1 MSSTRKAPS
10 VKQLVASEEPL
21 VKIFSSDYDFV
32 IPDYQ
37 RPYSWGIEQ
46 ALQLVD
52 DLVDALER
60 APDEPYFLGSIVL
73 VKDAARSSAVVIDGQ
88 QRLTTLTILLAV
100 LRDLT
105 TTDGLAVELSRMI
118 LEPGNIVQALAAR
131 PRLALR
137 ERDRQFFR
145 QCVQSTDG
153 MQSMPSLS
161 PLGAATDAQ
170 GAILGNAR
178 AMHAR
183 LSAWTEQQ
191 RLDLVQL
198 LGNRTF
204 LVVVSTPD
212 LTSAHRIFS
221 VMNSRGL
228 DLSPADIFKSMVIGA
243 LAGTGASEDYA
254 TRWEDAEEDLGR
266 DAFADVFL
274 HIRMIFAQERAKRE
288 LLKEFPEQVLNK
300 YLPAQSKEFV
310 DDVVVPYANAY
321 EVIRDAN
328 YTAVSGADKVNL
340 WFKRLNQLDNNDWR
354 PAAMWALHE
363 HRDDAAWLHE
373 FLGRLER
380 LAASMLL
387 RRTYATPRTNRY
399 AQLLKELSAGQG
411 TGSPALELSAEEK
424 QETRDRLGGD
434 LYLVT
439 KVRKYVLL
447 RLDEMLANSPG
458 VTYDHALITVEHV
471 LPQNPAMDSVWLR
484 DFSQD
489 ERERWTH
496 RLANLVL
503 LNRAKNSEAQN
514 YDFVDKKQKYFTG
527 RNGVATFALTSQ
539 VLGQPKWTPQVLT
552 ARQETLL
559 ATLTSGWSLA

>member
-1 MSSTRKAPS
+1 M
-10 VKQLVASEEPL
+10 KQLVASEEPL

-37 RPYSWGIEQ
+37 RPYSWGDEQ
-46 ALQLVD
+46 ALQLID

-73 VKDAARSSAVVIDGQ
+73 VKDKALASADVIDGQ

-100 LRDLT
+100 LRELT
-105 TTDGLAVELSRMI
+105 TTAGLATELGRMI
-118 LEPGNIVQALAAR
+118 LEPGGIVQALEAR

-137 ERDRQFFR
+137 DRDRKFFR
-145 QCVQSTDG
+145 QYVQAPDG
-153 MQSMPSLS
+153 LTALLALASH
-161 PLGAATDAQ
+161 AAVTDAQ
-170 GAILGNAR
+170 KSVQSNAK
-178 AMHAR
+178 ALHSR
-183 LSAWTEQQ
+183 LAKWTEPE
-191 RLDLVQL
+191 RLALVQL
-198 LGNRTF
+198 LGNRTY
-204 LVVVSTPD
+204 LVVVSTSD

-243 LAGTGASEDYA
+243 LAGTGVSEEYA

-288 LLKEFPEQVLNK
+288 LLKEFPEQVLNR
-300 YLPAQSKEFV
+300 YLPGQAKEFV
-310 DDVVVPYANAY
+310 DDVVVPYAQAY
-321 EVIRDAN
+321 EVIRDEDYAAP
-328 YTAVSGADKVNL
+328 TGADKVNL
-340 WFKRLNQLDNNDWR
+340 WFRRLNQLDNNDWR
-354 PAAMWALHE
+354 PAAMWALRE
-363 HRDDAAWLHE
+363 HGEDAAWLNE
-373 FLGRLER
+373 FFGRLER

-387 RRTYATPRTNRY
+387 RRTYATPRANRY
-399 AQLLKELSAGQG
+399 AQLLKELAAGDG
-411 TGSPALELSAEEK
+411 VGAAALDLTAEEK
-424 QETRDRLGGD
+424 QETRNRLGGE

-447 RLDEMLANSPG
+447 RLDEMLANNPG

-471 LPQNPAMDSVWLR
+471 LPQTPAADSVWLR
-484 DFSQD
+484 DFNQD

-514 YDFVDKKQKYFTG
+514 YDFAEKKTKYFTG
-527 RNGVATFALTSQ
+527 RNGVAIFALTSQ
-539 VLGQPKWTPQVLT
+539 VLGQADWTPAVLEM
-552 ARQETLL
+552 RQTTLL
-559 ATLTSGWSLA
+559 SALSEGWRLQ

>member
-1 MSSTRKAPS
+1 M
-10 VKQLVASEEPL
+10 KQLVASEEPL

-37 RPYSWGIEQ
+37 RPYSWGTEQ

-52 DLVDALER
+52 DLEDALER

-73 VKDAARSSAVVIDGQ
+73 VKDKAQAAADVIDGQ

-105 TTDGLAVELSRMI
+105 TTEGLAAELGRMI

-137 ERDRQFFR
+137 ARDRQFFR
-145 QCVQSTDG
+145 TYVQSGDG
-153 MQSMPSLS
+153 LPSL
-161 PLGAATDAQ
+161 LGLSKQSAETDAQ
-170 GAILGNAR
+170 QAVLANAK
-178 AMHAR
+178 ALHGR
-183 LSAWTEQQ
+183 LSAWTEQR
-191 RLDLVQL
+191 RLQLVQL

-228 DLSPADIFKSMVIGA
+228 DLSPADIFKSNVIGA
-243 LAGTGASEDYA
+243 LAGTGASDDYA

-300 YLPAQSKEFV
+300 YLPDRAKEFV
-310 DDVVVPYANAY
+310 DDVVVPYAQAY
-321 EVIRDAN
+321 EAIRDAN
-328 YTAVSGADKVNL
+328 YAAAQGADKVNL

-354 PAAMWALHE
+354 PVAMWALHE
-363 HRDDAAWLHE
+363 HRDDPAWLHD

-387 RRTYATPRTNRY
+387 RRTYATPRANRY
-399 AQLLKELSAGQG
+399 AQLLQELAAGQG
-411 TGSPALELSAEEK
+411 TGAPSLELSATEK
-424 QETRDRLGGD
+424 QETRDRLAGEV
-434 LYLVT
+434 YLVT

-447 RLDEMLANSPG
+447 RLDEMLANNPG

-471 LPQNPAMDSVWLR
+471 LPQHPSKGSVWLQ
-484 DFSQD
+484 DFTDD

-514 YDFVDKKQKYFTG
+514 YDFSKKKDKYFTG
-527 RNGVATFALTSQ
+527 RNGVSAFALTTQ
-539 VLGQPKWTPQVLT
+539 VLAQQEWTPSVLQ
-552 ARQETLL
+552 ARQQRLL
-559 ATLTSGWSLA
+559 ATLSHGWKLD

>member
-1 MSSTRKAPS
+1 M
-10 VKQLVASEEPL
+10 KQLVASEEPL

-37 RPYSWGIEQ
+37 RPYSWGAEQ

-60 APDEPYFLGSIVL
+60 APDEPYFLGSVVL
-73 VKDAARSSAVVIDGQ
+73 VKDKSQASADVIDGQ
-88 QRLTTLTILLAV
+88 QRLTTLTILLAI
-100 LRDLT
+100 LRELT
-105 TTDGLAVELSRMI
+105 TTEGLADELGRMI
-118 LEPGNIVQALAAR
+118 LEPGNIVQGLDAR

-137 ERDRQFFR
+137 ERDRAFFR
-145 QCVQSTDG
+145 THVQTAG
-153 MQSMPSLS
+153 GVKSLLTKTT
-161 PLGAATDAQ
+161 PRTAKDAQ
-170 GAILGNAR
+170 DAIHVNA
-178 AMHAR
+178 AALHKR
-183 LSAWTEQQ
+183 LSGWTEQE
-191 RLDLVQL
+191 RLRLVQL
-198 LGNRTF
+198 LGMRTY

-228 DLSPADIFKSMVIGA
+228 DLSPADIFKSNVIGA

-266 DAFADVFL
+266 DAFADVFQ

-288 LLKEFPEQVLNK
+288 LLKEFPEQVLNR
-300 YLPAQSKEFV
+300 YLPDRAKEFV
-310 DDVVVPYANAY
+310 DDVVVPYAGAY
-321 EVIRDAN
+321 EVSRDAT
-328 YTAVSGADKVNL
+328 YTAPSGADKVNL

-363 HRDDAAWLHE
+363 HGDDATWLHA

-387 RRTYATPRTNRY
+387 RRTYATPRANRY
-399 AQLLKELSAGQG
+399 AQLLKELAAGHG
-411 TGSPALELSAEEK
+411 VDAPSLELSAEEK
-424 QETRDRLGGD
+424 QETKARLGGE

-447 RLDEMLANSPG
+447 RLDEMLANNPG

-471 LPQNPAMDSVWLR
+471 LPQNPKAGSVWLQ
-484 DFSQD
+484 DFSVD
-489 ERERWTH
+489 DLEHWTH

-514 YDFVDKKQKYFTG
+514 YDFAEKKNRYFTG
-527 RNGVATFALTSQ
+527 KNGVATFALTSQ
-539 VLGQPKWTPQVLT
+539 VLGQPQWTPQVLHD
-552 ARQETLL
+552 RQQSLLTTLS
-559 ATLTSGWSLA
+559 SGWSLG